1 MIDIRVSNFLRKEL
15 KNNLQ
20 FYFFLKNSLFAMCKP
35 RAKRIFGHALN
46 QESLAISAQPLHL
59 KLTWSTKLAKAELSP
74 FQFDLNWAK
83 RWPSR
88 EAHCIHWL
96 SVTRCG

>member
-1 MIDIRVSNFLRKEL
+1 M
-15 KNNLQ
+15 
-20 FYFFLKNSLFAMCKP
+20 KNSPFAKRQL
-35 RAKRIFGHALN
+35 RAKRIFGHALS
-46 QESLAISAQPLHL
+46 QESQALSAQPLHL

-83 RWPSR
+83 RWPSH